1 MIFNYGGIK
10 EKFEAFQ
17 SWGAVRYGSV
27 GELAMSGG
35 D

>member
-10 EKFEAFQ
+10 EKFGAFQ
-17 SWGAVRYGSV
+17 RCGAVRYGSV
-27 GELAMSGG
+27 GELAMSG